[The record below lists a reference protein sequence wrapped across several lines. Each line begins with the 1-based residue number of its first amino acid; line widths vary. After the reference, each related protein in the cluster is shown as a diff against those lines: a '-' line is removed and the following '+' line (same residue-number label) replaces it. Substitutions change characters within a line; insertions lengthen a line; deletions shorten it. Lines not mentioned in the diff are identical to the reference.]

1 MSMPG
6 VLDSPCVLTFA
17 VTASRPMEHFQ
28 VMTADQA
35 THMDARTA
43 VSTAKAHVEELFGSE
58 GVFNLGLEE
67 IEFDETNDR
76 WFVTVGFSRSWDK
89 KQGVMAD
96 LSPAERTYKVVM
108 IDKDGRVR
116 SVKNRETASAG

>member
-1 MSMPG
+1 
-6 VLDSPCVLTFA
+6 
-17 VTASRPMEHFQ
+17 
-28 VMTADQA
+28 MTADQA

-67 IEFDETNDR
+67 IEFDETNER
-76 WFVTVGFSRSWDK
+76 WFITVGFSRSWDK

-116 SVKNRETASAG
+116 SVKNRETVNAG